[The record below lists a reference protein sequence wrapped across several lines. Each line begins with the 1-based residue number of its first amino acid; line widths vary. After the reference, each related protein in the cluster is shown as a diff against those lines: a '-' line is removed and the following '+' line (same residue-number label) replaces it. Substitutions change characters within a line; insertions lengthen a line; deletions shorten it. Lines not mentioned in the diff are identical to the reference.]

1 MSFQLIHTSY
11 PHLLDSAASGY
22 GTVARSEEMPKQ
34 LISRLTAMSILREP
48 EGGGCTTGPQF
59 SYHIINT
66 GSSAWHVL
74 TCVQAAGADYSG
86 RACHTAHHLV
96 LSQQEVAR
104 LLTNEIRPTPAGVSL
119 ALHRSGFWIQKWQ
132 GEPRFLIGE
141 PPLRS
146 EHFPDASVQPTWKH
160 LTGHKSNARAFYTP
174 PYDRECMVSVPGG
187 TPSIDVLGL
196 FHESDWLTPGLGWGC
211 TYTTE
216 TDDADSFAET
226 LRMVVAENS
235 PLVRRAIRTGH
246 PVLRITADME
256 LAVEPVHGRRSHSTA
271 SDSRESDVQNTAS
284 VRENV
289 VRVLPRTT
297 SHYHYTEE
305 PDWMLYDVAMPRSTP
320 YALPLA
326 IFGAAALL
334 TGLSCGIW
342 LGLSQPVQML
352 DNYLDDTLGSIST
365 NAEASALGKL
375 TALITAPHN
384 HDSTVQA
391 LNELMLIPETTP
403 EDSLI
408 MECAVLLSHVSED
421 GVNHAAA
428 LKRICECARML
439 QLPVNALER
448 LYLSE
453 VVHILTPDEWFERIS
468 YQSADEWLSLKR
480 NEPELFSLFAE
491 GRFMSYEPGR
501 HTTSAPHTELAT
513 ADIVQTPEQRK
524 EPVADVQLQ
533 VIGAHPAIC
542 GQQIPAILAQLF
554 TSKMPLTINGG
565 TYSVSFMRKGDT
577 LQTAKSIKLGQDGY
591 HLYIS
596 PTDKEGEFRV
606 RPEHKDGKKSDV
618 PEITLVIRNNKLQKI
633 TCKDGEA
640 VVAFPVPGGNN
651 SLTYVILAPRIA
663 IPIPTEK
670 PFSLPSAEDVSFDV
684 TREKLS
690 VSSPSANSPAYRL
703 AFKKKNRNF
712 PWVLDNKQIEYVQFS
727 INLPT
732 VLERHPND
740 IQETSDKSTAYTW
753 KKADIRGERLDCE
766 IEYKPNFPGRLN
778 YVFEQIA
785 NAPCCGDNSVKDKNL
800 NLAHLYFIAQKLSN
814 LELKRSTREK
824 LCDEYIAMLEH
835 RKFNAELHKIMRS
848 TPILLLSADDA
859 GSRTGS
865 AGRMRNDLKKLLL
878 NSSSAQHISL
888 HVCRVLSDS
897 LKEAY
902 KQEIKDF
909 EETKKKKHLLVLKK
923 LSIGAEGELNWH
935 FHLQTGK

>member
-34 LISRLTAMSILREP
+34 LITRLNAMSILREP
-48 EGGGCTTGPQF
+48 SGGSCTTGPQF
-59 SYHIINT
+59 SYHIINI

-86 RACHTAHHLV
+86 RSCHTAHHLV
-96 LSQQEVAR
+96 LSQQEVTR
-104 LLTNEIRPTPAGVSL
+104 LLTNEIRPTPAGISL

-132 GEPRFLIGE
+132 GEPRFLVGE

-174 PYDRECMVSVPGG
+174 PYDRECLVTVPGG
-187 TPSIDVLGL
+187 TPSLEVLGL
-196 FHESDWLTPGLGWGC
+196 FHESDWLTPSLGWGC

-226 LRMVVAENS
+226 LRMVTAEGS
-235 PLVRRAIRTGH
+235 PLVRRAVRTGH
-246 PVLRITADME
+246 PVLCITADME
-256 LAVEPVHGRRSHSTA
+256 LAVEPAQGRSTRSTT

-284 VRENV
+284 VHENV
-289 VRVLPRTT
+289 ARVLPRSS
-297 SHYHYTEE
+297 SHYHYTEA
-305 PDWMLYDVAMPRSTP
+305 PDWMLYDVAMPRSNP
-320 YALPLA
+320 YVLPLA
-326 IFGAAALL
+326 IFGAVILL
-334 TGLSCGIW
+334 TGISCGIW

-352 DNYLDDTLGSIST
+352 DDYLNDTIGSHAN
-365 NAEASALGKL
+365 NAESSALDKL
-375 TALITAPHN
+375 TALITAPYN
-384 HDSTVQA
+384 HDSTVQT
-391 LNELMLIPETTP
+391 LNELMLIPETAP

-408 MECAVLLSHVSED
+408 MECAVLLSHISED
-421 GVNHAAA
+421 GVNHAAT

-439 QLPVNALER
+439 QLPANALER

-453 VVHILTPDEWFERIS
+453 VVHALTPDEWYERIS

-480 NEPELFSLFAE
+480 NEPEFFSLFAE
-491 GRFMSYEPGR
+491 GRFMSYEPGV
-501 HTTSAPHTELAT
+501 HTDSTPHTELAT
-513 ADIVQTPEQRK
+513 ADIAQSPEQTLVN
-524 EPVADVQLQ
+524 ENLQ

-542 GQQIPAILAQLF
+542 GQQIPAILALLLTNKQ
-554 TSKMPLTINGG
+554 PLTINGG

-577 LQTAKSIKLGQDGY
+577 LQPAKTLKLGQDGY
-591 HLYIS
+591 RLCIS
-596 PTDKEGEFRV
+596 PTNKEGEFRI
-606 RPEHKDGKKSDV
+606 RPEHKDGKQADT
-618 PEITLVIRNNKLQKI
+618 PEITLVIRNDKLQKI
-633 TCKDGEA
+633 KCKDGEA

-651 SLTYVILAPRIA
+651 ALTYVILAPRIA
-663 IPIPTEK
+663 IPIPTGT
-670 PFSLPSAEDVSFDV
+670 PFAFPSAEEIPFDI

-690 VSSPSANSPAYRL
+690 VTAPSANSPTYRL
-703 AFKKKNRNF
+703 SFKKKEKNF
-712 PWVLDNKQIEYVQFS
+712 PWERSNKQTEYIQFS

-732 VLERHPND
+732 ILERHPNN
-740 IQETSDKSTAYTW
+740 IHETSDNSTAYTW

-766 IEYKPNFPGRLN
+766 IEHKPNLPGRLD

-785 NAPCCGDNSVKDKNL
+785 NAPCCGDDSVKNKNL

-814 LELKRSTREK
+814 MEIKKATREK

-835 RKFNAELHKIMRS
+835 RKFNAELQKIMRS

-865 AGRMRNDLKKLLL
+865 AGRMRNDLKKTLL
-878 NSSSAQHISL
+878 NSSSAQHILL

-923 LSIGAEGELNWH
+923 LSIGADGELNWH